1 MRGQVKEKLDEILDR
16 FEKIMNKLSKEERDE
31 FRQAIMEEIE

>member
-1 MRGQVKEKLDEILDR
+1 MREQVKLKLDEILDR
-16 FEKIMNKLSKEERDE
+16 YEKIMIQLSEKERAE

>member
-1 MRGQVKEKLDEILDR
+1 MREQVRLKLDEILDR
-16 FEKIMNKLSKEERDE
+16 YEKIMIQLSAQEKAE

>member
-1 MRGQVKEKLDEILDR
+1 MREQVKEKLDELLDR
-16 FEKIMNKLSKEERDE
+16 CEKIMNKLSAQEKAE

>member
-1 MRGQVKEKLDEILDR
+1 MREQVRLKLDEILDR
-16 FEKIMNKLSKEERDE
+16 YEKIMIQLSAQEKDE